1 MRYSILM
8 NSLFYLVLQVL
19 WYLAA
24 YYSPI
29 SIGRNF
35 IAKQT
40 KAVSSMARTQHRSQF
55 EAQEITAYVF
65 SSSVKNIL
73 FLLCTL
79 TCLNAT
85 LMCAWH
91 SAN

>member
-1 MRYSILM
+1 MRYSILI

-40 KAVSSMARTQHRSQF
+40 KAVSSMARTLHRSQF

-65 SSSVKNIL
+65 SSSVKYIL
-73 FLLCTL
+73 FLL
-79 TCLNAT
+79 
-85 LMCAWH
+85 H
-91 SAN
+91 SYVPECNVNVCMVFCK